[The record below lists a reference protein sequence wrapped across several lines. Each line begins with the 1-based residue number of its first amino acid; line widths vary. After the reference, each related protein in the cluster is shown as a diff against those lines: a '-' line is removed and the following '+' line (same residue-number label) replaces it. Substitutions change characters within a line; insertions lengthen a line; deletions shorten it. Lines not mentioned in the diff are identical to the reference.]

1 MSELQRAAAVA
12 TMKPEK
18 TGKPE
23 VSGRNHA
30 ITFPGSRSITVRKD
44 GNRYAE
50 AAAALGCE
58 QMSHSSLENGK

>member
-1 MSELQRAAAVA
+1 
-12 TMKPEK
+12 MKPEK